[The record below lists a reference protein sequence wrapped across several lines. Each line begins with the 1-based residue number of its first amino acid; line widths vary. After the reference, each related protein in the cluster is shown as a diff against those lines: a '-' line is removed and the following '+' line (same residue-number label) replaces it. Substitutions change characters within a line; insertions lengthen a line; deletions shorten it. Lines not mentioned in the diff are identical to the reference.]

1 MVRPSRFK
9 CGCVLLC
16 VSEVEDKWPN
26 SLITSAAPEGVL
38 TAGDER
44 GTEESWSLVSWPF
57 LFFSRPLPPILYVS
71 SQIDRLLSQ
80 WQRKWIGGSLWPL

>member
-9 CGCVLLC
+9 CVSVLLC

-26 SLITSAAPEGVL
+26 SLITSAAPVGVL

-57 LFFSRPLPPILYVS
+57 LFSLVPCLPSCMCPL
-71 SQIDRLLSQ
+71 
-80 WQRKWIGGSLWPL
+80 K